1 MIKDVHIN
9 DDERL
14 DTVNESLRIIQKKD
28 GLTFGTDAYML
39 AAFMRPQAQALA
51 AELGSGTGIISLL
64 CAARARFAH
73 IDAYEIQPEFAELG
87 RRNIAL
93 NGMEA
98 LMAQHRTD
106 IRHIPTHKNGSYDV
120 VFSNPPYMKSG
131 HGERCAHDIKT
142 IARHEEAGGIEDFC
156 ATAARLLRYG
166 GRFYCVYR
174 PDRLVD
180 LVAAMRSNKLE
191 PKRMTFIQS
200 DATAAASIVLVE
212 AKSGASSS
220 LKLTPP
226 LIIYRDP
233 PSVTP
238 RVMTEQAEAVYAD
251 CKLY

>member
-1 MIKDVHIN
+1 MIPSIHIN

-14 DTVNESLRIIQKKD
+14 DEVNESLRIIQKKN

-39 AAFMRPQAQALA
+39 AAFMRPEKHARA

-73 IDAYEIQPEFAELG
+73 IDAYEIQPEFAQLG
-87 RRNIAL
+87 ERNIAL
-93 NGMEA
+93 NGMVE
-98 LMAQHRTD
+98 LITQLESD
-106 IRHIPTHKNGSYDV
+106 IRAIPSDKNGSYDV

-131 HGERCAHDIKT
+131 HGERCAHDMKT
-142 IARHEEAGGIEDFC
+142 IARHEESGGIEDFC
-156 ATAARLLRYG
+156 VTAARLLRYG
-166 GRFYCVYR
+166 GKFYCVYR
-174 PDRLVD
+174 PDRLAD
-180 LVAAMRSNKLE
+180 LICAMRAHKLE

-200 DATAAASIVLVE
+200 DATAAASIVLIE

-238 RVMTEQAEAVYAD
+238 RVMTEQAQAVYAD

>member
-1 MIKDVHIN
+1 MIPNVHIN
-9 DDERL
+9 NDERL
-14 DTVNESLRIIQKKD
+14 DEVNESLRIIQKKN

-39 AAFMRPQAQALA
+39 AAFMRPEKHARA

-73 IDAYEIQPEFAELG
+73 IDAYEIQPEFAQLG
-87 RRNIAL
+87 ERNIAL
-93 NGMEA
+93 NGMVE
-98 LMAQHRTD
+98 LITQLESD
-106 IRHIPTHKNGSYDV
+106 IRAIPSDKNGSYDV

-131 HGERCAHDIKT
+131 HGERCAHDMKT
-142 IARHEEAGGIEDFC
+142 IARHEESGGIEDFC
-156 ATAARLLRYG
+156 VTAARLLRYG
-166 GRFYCVYR
+166 GKFYCVYR
-174 PDRLVD
+174 PDRLAD
-180 LVAAMRSNKLE
+180 LICAMRAHKLE

-200 DATAAASIVLVE
+200 DATAAASIVLIE

-238 RVMTEQAEAVYAD
+238 RVMTEQAQAVYAD

>member
-1 MIKDVHIN
+1 MTDFPPLAP
-9 DDERL
+9 DERL
-14 DTVNESLRIIQKKD
+14 DEVNESLRIIQKKN

-39 AAFMRPQAQALA
+39 AAFMRPEKRAHA

-64 CAARARFAH
+64 CAARTRFAH
-73 IDAYEIQPEFAELG
+73 IDAYEIQPEFSELG
-87 RRNIAL
+87 ARNITL
-93 NGMEA
+93 NGMDA
-98 LMAQHRTD
+98 LITQHSGD
-106 IRHIPTHKNGSYDV
+106 IRIIPSDKNGTYDI

-156 ATAARLLRYG
+156 ATAARLLKYG
-166 GRFYCVYR
+166 GKFYCVFR
-174 PDRLVD
+174 PDRLID
-180 LVAAMRSNKLE
+180 LVAAMRAHKLE

-200 DATAAASIVLVE
+200 DACAAPSIVLIE
-212 AKSGASSS
+212 AKLGASSS

-238 RVMTEQAEAVYAD
+238 RVMTKQAEAVYAE

>member
-1 MIKDVHIN
+1 MTN
-9 DDERL
+9 FPALSPDERL
-14 DTVNESLRIIQKKD
+14 DEVNESLRIIQKKN

-39 AAFMRPQAQALA
+39 AAFMRPEKRANA

-73 IDAYEIQPEFAELG
+73 IDAYEIQPEFSELG
-87 RRNIAL
+87 ARNITLNNMDAL
-93 NGMEA
+93 IT
-98 LMAQHRTD
+98 QHSGD
-106 IRHIPTHKNGSYDV
+106 IRAIPSDKNGTYDI

-156 ATAARLLRYG
+156 ATASRLLKYG
-166 GRFYCVYR
+166 GKFYCVFR
-174 PDRLVD
+174 PDRLID
-180 LVAAMRSNKLE
+180 LVAAMRIHKLE

-200 DATAAASIVLVE
+200 DALTAPSIVLVE
-212 AKSGASSS
+212 AKLGASSS
-220 LKLTPP
+220 LKLTAP

-238 RVMTEQAEAVYAD
+238 RVMTEQAEAVYAE